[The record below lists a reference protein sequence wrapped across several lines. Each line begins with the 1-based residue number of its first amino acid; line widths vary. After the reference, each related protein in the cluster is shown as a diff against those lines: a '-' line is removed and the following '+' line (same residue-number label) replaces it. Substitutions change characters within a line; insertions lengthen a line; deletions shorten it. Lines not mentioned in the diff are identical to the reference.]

1 MKDLSEQHTVKPF
14 NWWPFAGVI
23 KGKGTCDNW
32 GCYLSAT
39 LAFTEG
45 NAVWV
50 CCNECR
56 PDGITVLVELK
67 PNANSASEVKPNA
80 KLSGERSESA

>member
-67 PNANSASEVKPNA
+67 PNNPVQRAAH
-80 KLSGERSESA
+80 GEPER